1 MSLPTMNGVG
11 RLTGDAEL
19 RFAPS
24 GTPVAKIPLAF
35 NQRKKDESGNWVDG
49 DVFFVTG
56 TLFKQAAENAA
67 ETYTKGM
74 EVVVSGRL
82 KTRQWE
88 DNDGQKR
95 SMPELLIDAIGPST
109 SFATAKVEKNARD
122 NNGGGARTAAP
133 DDPWAAAAAPAGA
146 RSGGRSSNFDEEPP
160 F

>member
-1 MSLPTMNGVG
+1 MSLPTMTGIG
-11 RLTGDAEL
+11 RLTADAEL

-24 GTPVAKIPLAF
+24 GTPVAKVPLAF
-35 NQRKKDESGNWVDG
+35 NQRKKDDNGNWVDG

-56 TLFKQAAENAA
+56 TLFKKAAENAA
-67 ETYTKGM
+67 ETYEKGM

-95 SMPELLIDAIGPST
+95 SMPELIIDAIGPST
-109 SFATAKVEKNARD
+109 SFATAKVEKNAREG
-122 NNGGGARTAAP
+122 NGGGRSATQ
-133 DDPWAAAAAPAGA
+133 DDPWASAAPAGA
-146 RSGGRSSNFDEEPP
+146 GSRSGGRGGFDEEPP